1 MSKLTVYKFNTNN
14 QAEMAYNIVNSYLNS
29 RGFYY
34 DNELNASI
42 TGKPNK
48 DEAKKNAFISF
59 IISIFTVLL
68 AGRAVYTVN
77 NNEYW
82 GTQYFIDNDGILT
95 MKLFMIT
102 FFGKKKIGGRFKSD
116 INKTLFNEFK
126 NRGIV
131 EISKETEK
139 IDDGSGMKAFLFY
152 LLLFFGIIAVS
163 VIIFFILIALL

>member
-1 MSKLTVYKFNTNN
+1 
-14 QAEMAYNIVNSYLNS
+14 
-29 RGFYY
+29 
-34 DNELNASI
+34 
-42 TGKPNK
+42 
-48 DEAKKNAFISF
+48 
-59 IISIFTVLL
+59 
-68 AGRAVYTVN
+68 
-77 NNEYW
+77 
-82 GTQYFIDNDGILT
+82 

-102 FFGKKKIGGRFKSD
+102 FFSKKKIGRRFKSD

-152 LLLFFGIIAVS
+152 LLLFFGIIVVS